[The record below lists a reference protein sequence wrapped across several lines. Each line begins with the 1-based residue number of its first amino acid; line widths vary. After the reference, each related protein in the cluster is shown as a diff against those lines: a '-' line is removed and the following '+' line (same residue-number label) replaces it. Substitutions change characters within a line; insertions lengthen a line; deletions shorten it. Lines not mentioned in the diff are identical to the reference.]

1 MVMSKILSTLPEQ
14 YKYFLT
20 AWESTPI
27 SDKTITNLTS
37 RLVAEELRN
46 KVRENDIPIAFKSS
60 EKITNLTSRLV
71 AEELRNKVRE
81 NDIPIAFKSS
91 EKQCYKCKSKGHIN
105 EEETENIQLI
115 SEEEHSEI
123 EQKENESLGNAE
135 DSNETGTGRS
145 LGEGNDESTTETR
158 TGSMG

>member
-46 KVRENDIPIAFKSS
+46 KVRENDIA
-60 EKITNLTSRLV
+60 V
-71 AEELRNKVRE
+71 
-81 NDIPIAFKSS
+81 AFKSS
-91 EKQCYKCKSKGHIN
+91 EKQCYKCKSKGH
-105 EEETENIQLI
+105 T
-115 SEEEHSEI
+115 S
-123 EQKENESLGNAE
+123 NAE
-135 DSNETGTGRS
+135 DTNETGTGRS
-145 LGEGNDESTTETR
+145 LGEGNYESTTETR
-158 TGSMG
+158 TGKAIMKVPLKQELVEELNYQQD